1 MTECAGAQIHR
12 GNWRNGKAIVQRAYD
27 GRRLGRRRRS
37 DGSNEVSDRRRD
49 DKRLPRAWRI
59 VADSLESLIDNE
71 IDVLRIDSTLLH

>member
-12 GNWRNGKAIVQRAYD
+12 GNRRNGKAIVQRAYD
-27 GRRLGRRRRS
+27 RRRLGRRRRS

-59 VADSLESLIDNE
+59 VADSLETRARLKPYCGGMHHDRVI
-71 IDVLRIDSTLLH
+71 